1 MTPNSPLVLDRVG
14 VQFTSRDGQIISIV
28 EDLSVEIDRGITC
41 FVGRSG
47 SGKTSVLRT
56 LASLTLPTKGDV
68 IWWGK
73 STRRLSEDELRRIRR
88 ERIGYADQAS
98 TMIED
103 LTTVE
108 NVLVPALPESRS
120 RRKRLSGT
128 AMHILD
134 QLQMRS
140 AASAW
145 PSTLS
150 GGERQRAAL
159 ARAML
164 LTPEILIV
172 DEPTASLDRAT
183 ADSVIRTIGDYAA
196 NGRTVIVAS
205 HDPHLIEVANV
216 RIQIER
222 T

>member
-145 PSTLS
+145 PSTL
-150 GGERQRAAL
+150 
-159 ARAML
+159 
-164 LTPEILIV
+164 TPEILIV